1 MDVSIDELPP
11 PELVESRSDMERL
24 LDVIDGERRVA
35 VDTEADSFYSYR
47 DKVCLFQVTAGGEDW
62 LVDPL
67 SDIDLEG
74 LGQVLADPDITKVFH
89 DAEYDVL
96 ILKREYDFEF
106 RSLFDTRVA
115 AAVLGSSA
123 PGLASVL
130 EGRFGVKLDKSQQ
143 RSDWSRRPLSREQ
156 IAYARLDTRFLLP
169 LMDEQEEELERRD
182 LLMIVETECRRLEG
196 LEPPPNSPHP
206 NDFVRVKGARTL
218 DAKGASALRELWGM
232 REKLA
237 EKYDRP
243 PFRILGNQAL
253 IEIAQRRPRSEKEL
267 LRVQGVTPKV
277 MTRIGDRIERALDR
291 AQRKGPLESFPSAP
305 KRDGGP
311 TLDEIE
317 AELADRL
324 KQVRRDFA
332 DREGI
337 EAAYLVNRH
346 VLTRLARERPASRK
360 ALEALDLLD
369 DWQLDRYGDA
379 IVDAV
384 VRFERD
390 VESGAV
396 PKRRARRGGRRRSS
410 RRGTRGRR

>member
-1 MDVSIDELPP
+1 MDLSIDELPP
-11 PELVESRSDMERL
+11 PELVASRSELERL

-47 DKVCLFQVTAGGEDW
+47 DKVCLFQITAGGEDW

-67 SDIDLEG
+67 SDIDLGG
-74 LGQVLADPDITKVFH
+74 LGQVLADPDVTKVFH

-115 AAVLGSSA
+115 AAVLGSTA

-130 EGRFGVKLDKSQQ
+130 EDRFGVKLDKSQQ
-143 RSDWSRRPLSREQ
+143 RSDWSQRPLSRQQ

-182 LLMIVETECRRLEG
+182 LQMIVDTECRRLED
-196 LEPPPNSPHP
+196 LEPPPNAAQP

-253 IEIAQRRPRSEKEL
+253 IEIARRRPRSEKEL

-277 MTRIGDRIERALDR
+277 MARIGDRIERALDR
-291 AQRKGPLESFPSAP
+291 AQRKGPLESLPSSP
-305 KRDGGP
+305 KRDGGLA
-311 TLDEIE
+311 LDEIE
-317 AELADRL
+317 SELADRL

-332 DREGI
+332 DEQGI
-337 EAAYLVNRH
+337 EAAYLINRH
-346 VLTRLARERPASRK
+346 VLSRLARERPSSRA
-360 ALEALDLLD
+360 ALEGLDLFD
-369 DWQLDRYGDA
+369 PWQLDRFGDA
-379 IVDAV
+379 LVEAV
-384 VRFERD
+384 AEFERD
-390 VESGAV
+390 VERGVV
-396 PKRRARRGGRRRSS
+396 PKRRPRRGGRRRAS
-410 RRGTRGRR
+410 RRGGR

>member
-1 MDVSIDELPP
+1 MELSIDELPP

-74 LGQVLADPDITKVFH
+74 LGQVLADPDVTKVFH

-96 ILKREYDFEF
+96 ILKREYGFDF

-169 LMDEQEEELERRD
+169 LMDEQEAELERRG
-182 LLMIVETECRRLEG
+182 LQMIVDTECRRLEE
-196 LEPPPNSPHP
+196 LEPPPNAPQP
-206 NDFVRVKGARTL
+206 NDFVRIKGARTL

-253 IEIAQRRPRSEKEL
+253 IEIAQRRPRGEKEL

-277 MTRIGDRIERALDR
+277 MARIGDRIERALDR
-291 AQRKGPLESFPSAP
+291 ARRKGPLESLPSAP

-311 TLDEIE
+311 SLDEIE
-317 AELADRL
+317 SELADRL

-332 DREGI
+332 GEEGI
-337 EAAYLVNRH
+337 EAAYLINRH
-346 VLTRLARERPASRK
+346 VLTQLARARPASMD
-360 ALEALDLLD
+360 ALEDLDLLD
-369 DWQLDRYGDA
+369 DWQLDRFGDA
-379 IVDAV
+379 ILETVA
-384 VRFERD
+384 RFERD
-390 VESGAV
+390 VASGAV
-396 PKRRARRGGRRRSS
+396 PKRRPRRGGRRRSS
-410 RRGTRGRR
+410 RRGGR